1 MSAPA
6 PAASGRG
13 SSSLA
18 PGRGR
23 ATTLAWV
30 LAAAVV
36 AVQVAYPLLLSS
48 HRALTASTVL
58 AVLLFAA
65 ASLVSAAASHGVRAA
80 LALLLVAGGVGLA
93 AESVGVATGVPFGAY
108 AYAGSLGPQVAG
120 VPVIVPLAWTMMA
133 WPTLLA
139 GRAVVAAVARR
150 RPAAPWAR
158 ARWLPVLPAA
168 WALAAW
174 DLYLDPQMVA
184 AGHWAWQDPSPA
196 LPGVPGIP
204 LTNFAGWL
212 LVALVIQALLHAAV
226 GGPAGARRRDRPSRS
241 TPAARGHGTRGPP
254 AALLA
259 WTWLGSGLANLAF
272 FSRPW
277 VGLWGL
283 AAMGAVVGPY
293 LLPGLLPGLRARRS
307 TVTSTA
313 GR

>member
-6 PAASGRG
+6 SPSPGLRREDAAA
-13 SSSLA
+13 A
-18 PGRGR
+18 PRRR

-30 LAAAVV
+30 LTAAVV
-36 AVQVAYPLLLSS
+36 AAQITYPLLSGPGTTT
-48 HRALTASTVL
+48 ALTASTIATVL
-58 AVLLFAA
+58 VFAA
-65 ASLVSAAASHGVRAA
+65 ASLVSATASHGVRAA
-80 LALLLVAGGVGLA
+80 LALVLVVGGVGLA
-93 AESVGVATGVPFGAY
+93 AEAVGVATGVPFGAY
-108 AYAGSLGPQVAG
+108 GYAGTLGPQVAG

-139 GRAVVAAVARR
+139 GRAVAAAAARR
-150 RPAAPWAR
+150 WPAAPWAR

-184 AGHWAWQDPSPA
+184 AGHWSWQSPSPA

-204 LTNFAGWL
+204 LTNFAGWF

-226 GGPAGARRRDRPSRS
+226 GAPAGAGSGGRTPS
-241 TPAARGHGTRGPP
+241 PERGTWGPP
-254 AALLA
+254 AAALA
-259 WTWLGSGLANLAF
+259 WTWLGSGLANLTF

-293 LLPGLLPGLRARRS
+293 LLLGLRARGDGPPR
-307 TVTSTA
+307 
-313 GR
+313 

>member
-6 PAASGRG
+6 PPRPGLRHGRRAAGPRR
-13 SSSLA
+13 
-18 PGRGR
+18 P
-23 ATTLAWV
+23 ATTLAWA
-30 LAAAVV
+30 LTAVV
-36 AVQVAYPLLLSS
+36 VVVQITYPLLSGP
-48 HRALTASTVL
+48 ALTTSTIATVL
-58 AVLLFAA
+58 VFAA

-80 LALLLVAGGVGLA
+80 LALALVASGVGLA
-93 AESVGVATGVPFGAY
+93 AEAVGVATGVPFGAY
-108 AYAGSLGPQVAG
+108 AYAGTLGPQVAG

-139 GRAVVAAVARR
+139 GRAVAAAVARR
-150 RPAAPWAR
+150 RPAAWWAR

-226 GGPAGARRRDRPSRS
+226 GAPTGGERSERARGRA
-241 TPAARGHGTRGPP
+241 AARGGGTWGPP

-293 LLPGLLPGLRARRS
+293 LLLGLRARA
-307 TVTSTA
+307 A
-313 GR
+313 GPRR